1 MSTSVI
7 QQTPVTN
14 KPIFK
19 KSDVDVFSKTLAQ
32 RVENYFKQTGKSK
45 KGGLEVT
52 IKTTLLLVLF
62 CVLYAL
68 LLSNWF
74 NPWGTFFIGL
84 LFGLSHALIVF
95 NIAHDASHNALF
107 KSIKLNRLLSYT
119 FNLVGSNSYLW
130 NLSHN
135 KTHHSYPNIADFD
148 PDIHQQAPLIRMS
161 PTEPYRWYNKFQHIY
176 ATILYLLFSIF
187 FVFVKGL
194 KEFFPSPK
202 SKRWLGIDR
211 PPFREYVILFL
222 TKLIYFTYSLII
234 PLLVLDVTW
243 QQFLLGY
250 IGIHFILSLFLLSVL
265 IPVHLVDESEFGTVD
280 QKGQLLDTWTI
291 HVFKNTID
299 FARKSKLAN
308 FLFGGLNTHIVHH
321 IFPNICHVHYIALS
335 EIIKQTA
342 EDFNIQYHEASMWGA
357 IVSHYKLLKKMGS
370 NKISNHNMNI
380 KMN

>member
-1 MSTSVI
+1 MSISLI
-7 QQTPVTN
+7 QQKPAKV

-19 KSDVDVFSKTLAQ
+19 KTDVDRFSKTLALK
-32 RVENYFKQTGKSK
+32 VESYFKETGKSK
-45 KGGLEVT
+45 KGGKVVT
-52 IKTTLLLVLF
+52 IKTIFLLSLF
-62 CVLYAL
+62 CISYGL

-84 LFGLSHALIVF
+84 LFGLTHALIVF

-107 KSIKLNRLLSYT
+107 KNHRLNRILSYT

-135 KTHHSYPNIADFD
+135 KTHHSFPNIADFD

-161 PTEPYRWYNKFQHIY
+161 PSEPYRWYNRYQHWY
-176 ATILYLLFSIF
+176 ATLLYLIFSIF
-187 FVFVKGL
+187 LVFVKGL
-194 KEFFPSPK
+194 KEFFPSLK

-211 PPFREYVILFL
+211 PPFREYVILFF
-222 TKLIYFTYSLII
+222 TKLIYFTYSLLI
-234 PLLVLDVTW
+234 PLMVLDVTW
-243 QQFLLGY
+243 QQFILGY
-250 IGIHFILSLFLLSVL
+250 LGIHFFLSLFLISVL

-280 QKGQLLDTWTI
+280 QNGHLPDTWTVHI
-291 HVFKNTID
+291 FKNTID
-299 FARKSKLAN
+299 FSRKSKLAN

-335 EIIKQTA
+335 EIIKTTA
-342 EDFNIQYHEASMWGA
+342 EEFQIDYHEESMWGA

-370 NKISNHNMNI
+370 NKMSDHILNP

>member
-1 MSTSVI
+1 MSTSI
-7 QQTPVTN
+7 LQKIPFAA
-14 KPIFK
+14 KPKFK
-19 KSDVDVFSKTLAQ
+19 KSDEEEFSKILTQ
-32 RVENYFKQTGKSK
+32 RVENYFRTTGKPK
-45 KGGLEVT
+45 KGGWEAT
-52 IKTTLLLVLF
+52 TKTLFLLILF
-62 CVLYAL
+62 VVLYGL
-68 LLSNWF
+68 LLSNWL

-84 LFGLSHALIVF
+84 LFGLSHGLIVF

-107 KSIKLNRLLSYT
+107 KSIKLNRLMSYT

-161 PTEPYRWYNKFQHIY
+161 PTEPYRWYNRYQHLY
-176 ATILYLLFSIF
+176 ATLLYLLFSIF

-194 KEFFPSPK
+194 KEFFPSSK

-222 TKLIYFTYSLII
+222 TKLIYFTYTLLI

-243 QQFLLGY
+243 QQFFMGY
-250 IGIHFILSLFLLSVL
+250 IGIHFVLSLFLLSVL
-265 IPVHLVDESEFGTVD
+265 IPVHLVDQSEFGTVD
-280 QKGQLLDTWTI
+280 HKGHLDDTWTVHI
-291 HVFKNTID
+291 FKNTID

-321 IFPNICHVHYIALS
+321 IYPNICHIHYIALS

-342 EDFNIQYHEASMWGA
+342 EEFHIKYHEESMWGA
-357 IVSHYKLLKKMGS
+357 IVSHYRLLKKMGTRTAS
-370 NKISNHNMNI
+370 DQSMNL

>member
-1 MSTSVI
+1 MSIPFI
-7 QQTPVTN
+7 QKNPMVS

-19 KSDVDVFSKTLAQ
+19 KSDVDGFSKTLSL
-32 RVENYFKQTGKSK
+32 RVENYFNETGKSK
-45 KGGLEVT
+45 KGGWEVT
-52 IKTTLLLVLF
+52 FKTTFLLVLF
-62 CVLYAL
+62 CVLYGL

-74 NPWGTFFIGL
+74 NPWGTFFIAL
-84 LFGLSHALIVF
+84 LFGLTHGLIVF

-107 KSIKLNRLLSYT
+107 KSHKINKILSYT
-119 FNLVGSNSYLW
+119 FNLVGSNVYLW

-135 KTHHSYPNIADFD
+135 KTHHSFPNIADFD

-161 PTEPYRWYNKFQHIY
+161 PTEPYRWFNRFQHLY
-176 ATILYLLFSIF
+176 ATLLYLIFSIF

-194 KEFFPSPK
+194 KEFFPSSK

-211 PPFREYVILFL
+211 PPFGEYLILFF
-222 TKLIYFTYSLII
+222 TKLIYFTYSLVI
-234 PLLVLDVTW
+234 PLMVLDITW

-250 IGIHFILSLFLLSVL
+250 LSIHFILSLFLLSVL
-265 IPVHLVDESEFGTVD
+265 IPVHLVDESEFGKVD
-280 QKGQLLDTWTI
+280 QKGHLADTWTVHI
-291 HVFKNTID
+291 FKNTID

-308 FLFGGLNTHIVHH
+308 LLFGGLNTHIVHH

-342 EDFNIQYHEASMWGA
+342 EEFQVKYHEDSMWGA

-370 NKISNHNMNI
+370 SHMSNHDLNL

>member
-1 MSTSVI
+1 MSTSLF
-7 QQTPVTN
+7 QQASAPA

-19 KSDVDVFSKTLAQ
+19 KSNDEEFSNTLTQ
-32 RVENYFKQTGKSK
+32 RVENYFKETGNSK
-45 KGGLEVT
+45 KGGWKAITKT
-52 IKTTLLLVLF
+52 IFLLMLF
-62 CVLYAL
+62 IVLYGL

-84 LFGLSHALIVF
+84 LFGLTHALIVF

-107 KSIKLNRLLSYT
+107 KNHRLNKILSYT

-161 PTEPYRWYNKFQHIY
+161 PTEPYRWYNKYQHIY
-176 ATILYLLFSIF
+176 ATFLYLLFSIF

-194 KEFFPSPK
+194 KEFFPSSK

-222 TKLIYFTYSLII
+222 TKLIYFTYTLLI
-234 PLLVLDVTW
+234 PLMVLDVTW
-243 QQFLLGY
+243 QQFFLGY

-280 QKGQLLDTWTI
+280 QKGHLNDTWTVHI
-291 HVFKNTID
+291 FKNTID

-321 IFPNICHVHYIALS
+321 IYPNICHLHYIALS

-342 EDFNIQYHEASMWGA
+342 EEYHIQYHEESMWGA

-370 NKISNHNMNI
+370 NKTSNHNMNI